1 MTFVKALYH
10 DIKGDKAI
18 WMIVGILALASILAV
33 YSATGSMAY
42 KLQDGNTEY
51 YLMQQIIFLGAG
63 AVLTYICYQLHYL
76 QYSRFAHF
84 LLAVTIILLV
94 YTFFFGER
102 INDAAR
108 WINIPWINKTFQT
121 SDLAKLVLIIY
132 VARSISKRQDVIKDW
147 KSAFLPIIFPVI
159 IVCGLI
165 LPSDLSTAALLF
177 VTCVLMMFVGRVHLK
192 YIFGMIGLGAV
203 LLGLAILLG
212 NMFPEMMRLD
222 TWISRVNEFM
232 YNTDGGYQI
241 QQSKIAIASGE
252 VFGVGPGNSVQ
263 RNYLPYPYADFIY
276 AIICEEYGLIGG
288 IAIIGLYLAL
298 LFRVTAIVTQCPKTF
313 GSILAFGLG
322 LSLVIQA
329 FANIAVSVHLV
340 PVTGL
345 TLPLVSMGGTSVLFT
360 CIALGIILS
369 VSRYVEQARSEKIE
383 LNEMEIIDASNY

>member
-1 MTFVKALYH
+1 MAIIQTLYK

-18 WMIVGILALASILAV
+18 WMIVAILALASILAV

-42 KLQDGNTEY
+42 KLQDGHTEH
-51 YLMQQIIFLGAG
+51 YLIQQILFLGAG

-76 QYSRFAHF
+76 QYSRFAQI
-84 LLAVTIILLV
+84 LLFVTILLLI

-132 VARSISKRQDVIKDW
+132 VARSISVKQDVIKDW
-147 KSAFLPIIFPVI
+147 KSSFLPIIIPVVV
-159 IVCGLI
+159 VCGLI
-165 LPSDLSTAALLF
+165 LPSDLSTALLLF
-177 VTCVLMMFVGRVHLK
+177 ITCVLMMFIGRVQLR
-192 YIFGMIGLGAV
+192 YILGLIGLGGA
-203 LLGLAILLG
+203 LLLVIILLG
-212 NMFPEMMRLD
+212 AAFPELIRLE
-222 TWISRVNEFM
+222 TWMSRINEFM
-232 YNTDGGYQI
+232 NNTDGGYQI

-252 VFGVGPGNSVQ
+252 WFGVGPGNSIQ

-276 AIICEEYGLIGG
+276 AIICEEYGLFGG
-288 IAIIGLYLAL
+288 IVMIGLYLAL

-329 FANIAVSVHLV
+329 FANLAVSVHLV

-360 CIALGIILS
+360 CISLGIILS
-369 VSRYVEQARSEKIE
+369 VSRYVEEARAKKME
-383 LNEMEIIDASNY
+383 LNEMEIIDANNY